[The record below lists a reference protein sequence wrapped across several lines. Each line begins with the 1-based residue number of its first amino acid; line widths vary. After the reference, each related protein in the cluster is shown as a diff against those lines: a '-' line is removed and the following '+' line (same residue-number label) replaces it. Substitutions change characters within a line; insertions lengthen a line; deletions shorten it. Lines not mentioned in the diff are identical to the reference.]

1 MTIQMK
7 AFLMTLATAVGVGF
21 LVFFGKQMMTVFG
34 KELVLFVLLVAVTIY
49 LFYMLYQLFLFNLK
63 TARNK

>member
-1 MTIQMK
+1 MK

-34 KELVLFVLLVAVTIY
+34 KELVLFVLLVAITIY

>member
-7 AFLMTLATAVGVGF
+7 AFLMTLAAAVGVGF
-21 LVFFGKQMMTVFG
+21 LAFFGKQMMTVFG

-49 LFYMLYQLFLFNLK
+49 LFYMLYQLFLFNLED
-63 TARNK
+63 

>member
-34 KELVLFVLLVAVTIY
+34 KELVLFVLLVAITIY